1 MVVTCYSQTRSP
13 AEPTH
18 ILAACSQPKCPRTSA
33 CTYTRVK
40 LESGDTVHE
49 QRTLKHGGGGGG
61 RETYTSAKCE
71 RICRSL

>member
-18 ILAACSQPKCPRTSA
+18 ILAACSQPKCPPPRA
-33 CTYTRVK
+33 RTRVK

-49 QRTLKHGGGGGG
+49 QRTLEHGGNI
-61 RETYTSAKCE
+61 YE
-71 RICRSL
+71 RQV